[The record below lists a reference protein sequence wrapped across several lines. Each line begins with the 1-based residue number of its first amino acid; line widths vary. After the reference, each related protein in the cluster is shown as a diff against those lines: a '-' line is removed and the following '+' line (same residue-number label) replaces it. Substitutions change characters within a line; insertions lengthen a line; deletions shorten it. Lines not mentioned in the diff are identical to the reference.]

1 MQKVSKSHQGFNN
14 PLMLAPIETLCL
26 PEKKTNAL
34 MLSGI
39 FYIGQVVA
47 STREELIK
55 IPHINIKTLNQII
68 DAISLRYDG
77 SVFRGYEEA
86 CPSFLSVKDKDLAF
100 ELMKEYY
107 CISDDD
113 CRDELSINLALPA
126 ADIEALGDDKLIE
139 IVTPNCEWAFHDAVN
154 MMMDCRSP
162 ELSPEAIQR
171 YTLDRM
177 EISDESKNAAIQDMA
192 CTELRTVRIPIQI
205 GEAMSQMLSK
215 EFLRS
220 VAGKL
225 GGATLYPALKPIID
239 ESMPKAVLE

>member
-1 MQKVSKSHQGFNN
+1 
-14 PLMLAPIETLCL
+14 MLAKIETLGFTVRTRNSL
-26 PEKKTNAL
+26 LYNDIL
-34 MLSGI
+34 
-39 FYIGQVVA
+39 YIGQMA
-47 STREELIK
+47 SFAPNDLFRVPNLGRKSLNEIIEMLSLHNLELRD
-55 IPHINIKTLNQII
+55 PTYT
-68 DAISLRYDG
+68 S
-77 SVFRGYEEA
+77 

-126 ADIEALGDDKLIE
+126 ADVEALGDDKLIE
-139 IVTPNCEWAFHDAVN
+139 IVTPSCEGAFHAAVN

-162 ELSPEAIQR
+162 ELSPEAIQKH
-171 YTLDRM
+171 TLNWM
-177 EISDESKNAAIQDMA
+177 VISDESKTAAIQNIVCA
-192 CTELRTVRIPIQI
+192 ELRTVRVPIHI
-205 GEAMSQMLSK
+205 GDAMSKMLS
-215 EFLRS
+215 EQFLRS